1 MLDFTETHAR
11 TLAKAVL
18 YRILSVVAIM
28 LLTIAFGGTVAT
40 AGKVGLAVIVL
51 GTTIYYIHER
61 VWIRYGWA
69 RLEGLDKARRS
80 LVKTVIYRVLTMIA
94 MFIIVKFI
102 VGSSNST
109 AVAFSIAQAVVNM
122 ALFYGMERVFN
133 MISWGKVFI
142 TADASDK

>member
-11 TLAKAVL
+11 TLTKAVL
-18 YRILSVVAIM
+18 YRILSVIAIM

-80 LVKTVIYRVLTMIA
+80 LIKTLIYRGLTMIA

-102 VGSSNST
+102 LGSTNST
-109 AVAFSIAQAVVNM
+109 AVAFSIAQAIVNM
-122 ALFYGMERVFN
+122 GLFYGMERIFN
-133 MISWGKVFI
+133 TISWGKVFI
-142 TADASDK
+142 ATQEDK